1 MYSLKRNAQGFIDL
15 YEGVFKLVKLPDN
28 SIITVEFILDFKMY
42 SKTYTDL
49 NDFLKEVEDT
59 SDFDTLDVV
68 LKTTDNNYT
77 LVFDKTSDT
86 KEIRDKINLPYIK
99 ELYKF
104 DQGLSDLKYVNEYLP
119 AWSTAFKN
127 IYSNHT
133 RTFEPVFTQVLDI
146 KYNVNNLINSEP
158 LQSIKNV
165 IFYKR
170 KSNVKIISTKAQ
182 SYLKNRVDYTFNSNV
197 LLNFGHQFNTI
208 YIEFQE
214 KTTCTIRVKGIYND
228 AFIKEDIKL
237 TETSVIT
244 LSNKYNKIFSIDL
257 VDFSEY
263 QIPTETIKISNML
276 NIEGFLTQQSSERVL
291 EYVSDKIAIKKKG
304 VIENVFI
311 NTIPNYFGMYIDS
324 QDSIVAVHNNMMYT
338 AKLNLKLDLDIPK
351 DLSYNN
357 TQYIETIFL
366 NPNEYEIAIDAYG
379 FVQDVS
385 TERCSISIMN
395 SNKEVYYLDDSNQLV
410 KSDEEIFIYLKSTDK
425 IHINLELDSAVEYV
439 IISLKDSNSFYK
451 KSNLIVQ
458 PFIEFIPN
466 LKLLDTE
473 RLVKMN
479 DIYYFYDSVNLKLKE
494 LSISPTQMS
503 LIDTPPAHSY
513 YYLSTETYL
522 SPAESSDVSQALTN
536 FKVDL
541 YDVKFEYDLDK
552 SDTMAGNGSFLV
564 DVSSSSSEVSI
575 NT

>member
-385 TERCSISIMN
+385 TERCSISITN

>member
-1 MYSLKRNAQGFIDL
+1 MYNLKRNAQGFIDL

-28 SIITVEFILDFKMY
+28 SVITVEFILDFKMY

-170 KSNVKIISTKAQ
+170 NSNVKTISTKAQ
-182 SYLKNRVDYTFNSNV
+182 SYLRNRIDYTFNSNV

-214 KTTCTIRVKGIYND
+214 KTTCTIRVKGIYNN

-244 LSNKYNKIFSIDL
+244 LSNKYNKIYSIDL

-379 FVQDVS
+379 FVLDVS
-385 TERCSISIMN
+385 TERCSISITN
-395 SNKEVYYLDDSNQLV
+395 SNGEVYYLDDSNQLV

-473 RLVKMN
+473 RLVKIN

-503 LIDTPPAHSY
+503 LNDTPPAHNY

-552 SDTMAGNGSFLV
+552 SDRMAGNGSFLV
-564 DVSSSSSEVSI
+564 DVSSSEVSI

>member
-68 LKTTDNNYT
+68 LKTADNNYT

-86 KEIRDKINLPYIK
+86 KEIIDKINLPYIK

-170 KSNVKIISTKAQ
+170 KSNVKTISTKAQ
-182 SYLKNRVDYTFNSNV
+182 SYLKNRIDYTFNSNV

-244 LSNKYNKIFSIDL
+244 LSNKYNKIYSIDL

-366 NPNEYEIAIDAYG
+366 NPNEYEIAIDAYS

-385 TERCSISIMN
+385 TERCSISITN

-564 DVSSSSSEVSI
+564 DVSSSEVSI